1 MAERMPLPLDLQRVT
16 IDTRD
21 LDDTT
26 PERTA
31 QLSMLMLRLGSLLGH
46 FPTARAH
53 IEIWNDLV
61 EDNLHLHVEIVIPNE
76 ELEA

>member
-1 MAERMPLPLDLQRVT
+1 MAERMPLPFDVQRVT
-16 IDTRD
+16 MDTRD

-31 QLSMLMLRLGSLLGH
+31 QISMMMLRLGGFLGH

-53 IEIWNDLV
+53 VQIWDDRV
-61 EDNLHLHVEIVIPNE
+61 EHNLHLQVEMVIPNE